1 MEAVYTAASEGQAIT
16 SHLSDL
22 SPSATRYRSVITRG
36 EVHIYIH
43 AILSGDKQDY
53 LFSLATVLNKNTI
66 L

>member
-1 MEAVYTAASEGQAIT
+1 MAASEGQAVI

-43 AILSGDKQDY
+43 AVLSGDKQDY
-53 LFSLATVLNKNTI
+53 LFSLETVPKKNTI
-66 L
+66 H